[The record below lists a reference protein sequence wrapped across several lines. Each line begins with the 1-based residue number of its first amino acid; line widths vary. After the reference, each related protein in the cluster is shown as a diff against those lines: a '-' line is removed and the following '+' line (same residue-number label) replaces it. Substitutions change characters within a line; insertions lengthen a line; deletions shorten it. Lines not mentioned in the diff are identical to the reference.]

1 MPDIRISYFD
11 GRTSPLHG
19 IDPRTKLLWIMWVFG
34 MITVLLDPRYQ
45 ALIIVSVVA
54 AAVAGRIRTGDLLRA
69 GQIGVYV
76 GLASW
81 ILWIVFLPDTGRP
94 LLHIL
99 GRPVTDVG
107 VMTGLSVAIR
117 IIAILFAFLIVAMT
131 TPTRHLITGLH
142 RLRVPKVFALAIGMV
157 LRMIPQLQSEHR
169 VIVEAQRSRG
179 IEFDGGSVVTR
190 LRRHISYLIPLAVR
204 SLKIVHDMGIAMDAR
219 AFDPAADR
227 TFQPVLR
234 FGRGDW
240 MLLALMAISL
250 AGSVALRIAGHG
262 GVPS

>member
-1 MPDIRISYFD
+1 LADIRISYYD
-11 GRTSPLHG
+11 GRTSPLHR
-19 IDPRTKLLWIMWVFG
+19 IDPRTKLVWIMWVFG

-45 ALIIVSVVA
+45 TLIVASVVIA
-54 AAVAGRIRTGDLLRA
+54 ATAGRIRAGDLLRA
-69 GQIGVYV
+69 GRIGVYV
-76 GLASW
+76 GLVSW
-81 ILWIVFLPDTGRP
+81 VLWIVFLPGTGRP
-94 LLHIL
+94 LLHIV

-142 RLRVPKVFALAIGMV
+142 RLHVPKVFALAVGMV

-179 IEFDGGSVVTR
+179 IEFDGGSLMTR
-190 LRRHISYLIPLAVR
+190 LRRHMSYLIPLAVR

-219 AFDPAADR
+219 AFDPSADR

-234 FGRGDW
+234 FGRSDVI
-240 MLLALMAISL
+240 LLTLMAISL
-250 AGSVALRIAGHG
+250 AGSVALRIAGHEG
-262 GVPS
+262 APS